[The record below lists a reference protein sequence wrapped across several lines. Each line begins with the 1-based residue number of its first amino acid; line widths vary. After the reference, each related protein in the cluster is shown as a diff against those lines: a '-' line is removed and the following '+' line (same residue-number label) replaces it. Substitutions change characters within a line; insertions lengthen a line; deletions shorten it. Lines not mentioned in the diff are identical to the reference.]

1 MLLWFVFGAIFGVWN
16 VFQSPGLDFR
26 LIAAG
31 ALLPELIDLPF
42 GAQAYAHTLLAATVV
57 LVATMLATMGRGN
70 RLRRRRALGLAIGWF
85 SALVLSAA
93 WAHQEVFWWPAF
105 GSARPDAALFAAWPV
120 LVVEELL
127 GAAAAWW
134 AWSRFGL
141 RDASRRRA
149 LLRTGRLTIVG
160 EAE

>member
-57 LVATMLATMGRGN
+57 LLATMLATTGRGR

-93 WAHQEVFWWPAF
+93 WAHKEVFWWPAF
-105 GSARPDAALFAAWPV
+105 GAARPDAPLFGAWPV
-120 LVVEELL
+120 VVIEELL

-134 AWSRFGL
+134 TWSRFAL
-141 RDASRRRA
+141 SDAARRRA
-149 LLRTGRLTIVG
+149 LFRNGRLAIAGKG
-160 EAE
+160 E

>member
-42 GAQAYAHTLLAATVV
+42 RAQAYAHTLLAAIVV
-57 LVATMLATMGRGN
+57 LVATMLATSGRGR

-93 WAHQEVFWWPAF
+93 WAHKEVFWWPAF
-105 GSARPDAALFAAWPV
+105 GTARPNADLFGSWGV
-120 LVVEELL
+120 VVVEELL

-134 AWSRFGL
+134 TWTRFGL
-141 RDASRRRA
+141 RDPSRRRA
-149 LLRTGRLTIVG
+149 LLHTGRLTIAGTG
-160 EAE
+160 E

>member
-31 ALLPELIDLPF
+31 AVLPELIDIPF
-42 GAQAYAHTLLAATVV
+42 GAQAYAHTLLAATLV
-57 LVATMLATMGRGN
+57 LVATMLATAGRGR

-85 SALVLSAA
+85 SGLVLSAA
-93 WAHQEVFWWPAF
+93 WAHKEVFWWPAF
-105 GSARPDAALFAAWPV
+105 GVTRPDAALFSAWPV
-120 LVVEELL
+120 VVIEELL

-134 AWSRFGL
+134 TWSRFGL
-141 RDASRRRA
+141 SDATRRRE
-149 LLRTGRLTIVG
+149 LVRTGRLEIVG
-160 EAE
+160 EAK

>member
-31 ALLPELIDLPF
+31 AVLPELLDLPF
-42 GAQAYAHTLLAATVV
+42 GAQAYAHTLLAATLV
-57 LVATMLATMGRGN
+57 LVATMLATAGRGR

-85 SALVLSAA
+85 SGLVLSAA
-93 WAHQEVFWWPAF
+93 WAHKEVFWWPAF
-105 GSARPDAALFAAWPV
+105 GVTRPDAALFGAWPV
-120 LVVEELL
+120 VVIEELL

-134 AWSRFGL
+134 TWSRFGL
-141 RDASRRRA
+141 SDATRRRE
-149 LLRTGRLTIVG
+149 LIRTGRLTIVG
-160 EAE
+160 EAR

>member
-31 ALLPELIDLPF
+31 ALLPELIDIPF
-42 GAQAYAHTLLAATVV
+42 GAQAYAHTLLAATLV
-57 LVATMLATMGRGN
+57 LIATMLATVGRGR

-85 SALVLSAA
+85 SGLVLSAA
-93 WAHQEVFWWPAF
+93 WAHKEVFWWPAF
-105 GSARPDAALFAAWPV
+105 GVARPDAPLFGAWPV
-120 LVVEELL
+120 VVVEELL
-127 GAAAAWW
+127 GAGAAWW

-141 RDASRRRA
+141 SDSTRRRV
-149 LLRTGRLTIVG
+149 LFRTGRLTIAGAG
-160 EAE
+160 E